1 MKRFGVLLDCSRN
14 AVMKPE
20 EVKKLILFLEKA
32 GYNCLELYTEDTY
45 ELEGEPRFGY
55 LRGRY
60 TKAEL
65 KELDAFGKE
74 HGVELIPCIET
85 LGHLEKI
92 FEWKEY
98 AGICDCGGVLLAG
111 EEKSYRLIEK
121 MFAACAECFSSRTIN
136 IGMDE
141 AHGLGLGQYLFRH
154 GYEDR
159 FGIFLGHLKRVSEI
173 ALKYGF
179 TPVIWSDM
187 FFRIAFGGEYVCE
200 EGEIPAEIAEKVPEN
215 VQLAYWDYFSFREST
230 YTNMLQKHRAF
241 HRPVWF
247 AGSAVKCCGFH
258 SANDVSLDRLG
269 KSIRACL
276 KEGVDNILITL
287 WGDGGNESPAA
298 AVLPSLVYASECVKG
313 NFDVGNAAR
322 KFREIFG
329 EKWEDFLLCD
339 LSETSLPREDDI
351 GTGAKEML
359 YSDYFC
365 GRMHEYISDSG
376 EERAAFSRYAEKFDE
391 AAAESGGYK
400 EMFRFYGDL
409 CRALAVKYDLGRRTR
424 KFYRAGDTAALRAL
438 LPEYDEAEKR
448 LEKLLRS
455 FEEMWF
461 RFNKPH
467 GFEVHEMR
475 IGGVIART
483 KSCRRRLAAYLAGGE
498 RIPELEED
506 FLPPPEGCPEGCRP
520 YSNMYGRIATVNSI

>member
-1 MKRFGVLLDCSRN
+1 MKKFGVLLDCSRN

-20 EVKKLILFLEKA
+20 EVKKFILLLGKL

-60 TKAEL
+60 TGEEL
-65 KELDAFGKE
+65 KELDSFARA

-98 AGICDCGGVLLAG
+98 ADINDSGGVLLVG
-111 EEKSYRLIEK
+111 EEKSYRLLEK
-121 MFAACAECFSSRTIN
+121 MFSACAKYFSSRTIN

-141 AHGLGLGQYLFRH
+141 AHGLGLGRYLHAH

-159 FGIFLGHLKRVSEI
+159 FGIFLKHLQRVSEI
-173 ALKYGF
+173 AGKYGF
-179 TPVIWSDM
+179 TCVIWSDM
-187 FFRIAFGGEYVCE
+187 FFRIACGGEYVCE
-200 EGEIPAEIAEKVPEN
+200 NGEIPEEIAKKVPQN
-215 VQLAYWDYFSFREST
+215 VELAYWDYFSFREST
-230 YTNMLQKHRAF
+230 YKNMLYKHRAF
-241 HRPVWF
+241 DRPVWF

-269 KSIRACL
+269 KSIRACRE
-276 KEGVDNILITL
+276 EGVENILVTL
-287 WGDGGNESPAA
+287 WGDGGNECPVT

-313 NFDVGNAAR
+313 NFDLGNAAR
-322 KFREIFG
+322 KFEKLIG

-365 GRMHEYISDSG
+365 GRMQEYVSDTG
-376 EERAAFSRYAEKFDE
+376 EERSAFVRYAKAFDQ
-391 AAAESGGYK
+391 AAQRSVRYA

-409 CRALAVKYDLGRRTR
+409 CRVLAVKYDLGRRTR
-424 KFYRAGDTAALRAL
+424 KYYRARDKAALHAL
-438 LPEYDEAEKR
+438 LSEYSETETR
-448 LEKLLRS
+448 LEKLLSS
-455 FEEMWF
+455 FERMWF
-461 RFNKPH
+461 SLYRPN

-483 KSCRRRLAAYLAGGE
+483 KSCRRRIAAYLEEGGE
-498 RIPELEED
+498 IPELEED
-506 FLPPPEGCPEGCRP
+506 FLPRPEGNPEGCRP
-520 YSNMYGRIATVNSI
+520 YSNVYGRIVTVNSI